1 MMPFNDKDEPPKQG
15 HPEDYSEDS
24 FWKKVGKFALA
35 AGRKTIRYALILFYC
50 LQDRDTPQ
58 WAKATIV
65 GALGY
70 FIFPADGIPDAIPV
84 IGFSDDLVV
93 ITAALGIVV
102 MHIKP
107 EHWQQAEEKLKTWF
121 DQSSSGQAE

>member
-1 MMPFNDKDEPPKQG
+1 
-15 HPEDYSEDS
+15 
-24 FWKKVGKFALA
+24 
-35 AGRKTIRYALILFYC
+35 YC

-58 WAKATIV
+58 WEKATIV

-102 MHIKP
+102 MHIKL
-107 EHWQQAEEKLKTWF
+107 EHRQQAEEKLKTWF
-121 DQSSSGQAE
+121 G

>member
-1 MMPFNDKDEPPKQG
+1 M
-15 HPEDYSEDS
+15 
-24 FWKKVGKFALA
+24 
-35 AGRKTIRYALILFYC
+35 FYC

-70 FIFPADGIPDAIPV
+70 FIFPADGIPDAVPV

-107 EHWQQAEEKLKTWF
+107 NIGSRQKG
-121 DQSSSGQAE
+121 SSRLGSASHRPAKQNES